1 MLSHQYG
8 ASVPSEPRHLEV
20 QTRAAAEAG
29 TFKLG
34 TAPAFK
40 TSHGPRP
47 SLDRNARYLLAG
59 LTAPELCLP
68 SSSGHLPGALA
79 QLCKLAEHPPPESDP
94 PGSRVLEAPERPGL
108 AAGPRSPRPAAS
120 TFQKHVFQLL
130 QAVTEAL
137 CVPHF
142 TPTPQQPRPAV
153 CGLVAL
159 APFSQCEAD
168 QPKDFLKGHQ
178 VQFHS
183 VTQSCPTLCDPTD
196 RSTSGL
202 PVRHQLPE
210 FTQTFVHQVGDA
222 IQPSHPL
229 SSPSPTLNLSQ
240 HQGLFQ

>member
-1 MLSHQYG
+1 MAPLS
-8 ASVPSEPRHLEV
+8 PRSPDTWKSRHARRPRRESPP
-20 QTRAAAEAG
+20 
-29 TFKLG
+29 
-34 TAPAFK
+34 APAFR
-40 TSHGPRP
+40 TGHGPQP

-79 QLCKLAEHPPPESDP
+79 QLCKLAEHRPPESDP

-108 AAGPRSPRPAAS
+108 AAGLRSPRPAAS
-120 TFQKHVFQLL
+120 TFRKHVFQPL